1 MAWTPLQAPATNAL
15 YNVYA
20 GTLSRTFSS
29 PPAIGDVVIATG
41 GSRSDVVTWDVTDNY
56 SNGPSAHY
64 SIYQTGNSQPFS
76 AFVAFAVVTTT
87 GASFTVTAASTAGQ
101 QAENLDIELWSGGS
115 GAGVLDASSLG
126 SYQLNV
132 PTTASVTTTEAGDL
146 LISSFVDSNAV
157 TLTTPPSGYTSMMA
171 VSTATSGHGS
181 AYKIAGA
188 AGSETVTWPEYSGT
202 GYTRAVLVALKAGA
216 SGPTVTGVTQ
226 TSGGTEGSPAV
237 MTVSLSGATS
247 GSTNFAATLVGVTAT
262 GSGTD
267 FTSDLASATYSNG
280 VTFSGGNMVVP
291 DAVSGWTVTIAT
303 TSDTLDEANETATL
317 TVGGTA
323 GTLTITDDDA
333 APTITGTASST
344 VTAGDPVVI
353 TYSPGLSG
361 QTRTYTLALTDG
373 TAVGGTDYD
382 NTTVT
387 GDFAVTAGTG
397 SVSISGSTV
406 TVDPGVT
413 EFTLTIGTTA

>member
-1 MAWTPLQAPATNAL
+1 MTTVRISGNAGAT
-15 YNVYA
+15 
-20 GTLSRTFSS
+20 F
-29 PPAIGDVVIATG
+29 G
-41 GSRSDVVTWDVTDNY
+41 GVTDN
-56 SNGPSAHY
+56 
-64 SIYQTGNSQPFS
+64 SI
-76 AFVAFAVVTTT
+76 
-87 GASFTVTAASTAGQ
+87 Q
-101 QAENLDIELWSGGS
+101 QL
-115 GAGVLDASSLG
+115 
-126 SYQLNV
+126 V
-132 PTTASVTTTEAGDL
+132 PTTVSNAGANIFIDCQSSGTARRMLLKFDGISNVVGPVTVGVAQLRLSQHTFPSAKTYHFYKLLVPFDTAYACWNNRTNGVAWTTPGALGSSDVDMTPVLSAAMTSQTFTLVSYTQAELVACVQDWINNPGNNHGL
-146 LISSFVDSNAV
+146 LIVKDSE
-157 TLTTPPSGYTSMMA
+157 SEFEA
-171 VSTATSGHGS
+171 VSRRFC
-181 AYKIAGA
+181 
-188 AGSETVTWPEYSGT
+188 SEEIGDTTNQPELYFE
-202 GYTRAVLVALKAGA
+202 YTA
-216 SGPTVTGVTQ
+216 SGPTVSSVTQ

-237 MTVSLSGATS
+237 MTVALSGATS

-303 TSDTLDEANETATL
+303 TGDTLDEANETATL

-344 VTAGDPVVI
+344 VTAGSPVVI

-361 QTRTYTLALTDG
+361 QSRTYTLALTDG

-413 EFTLTIGTTA
+413 EFTLSIGTTA

>member
-1 MAWTPLQAPATNAL
+1 MTTVTIGSRTANTFTGFKDTYLAESAPASAQETFNNITVAVGSGTRSHCVLRVPGLAANITGPVTGVSSGITLKTNGAGTSVNVAL
-15 YNVYA
+15 YKLAVNYVDLEVTWQRRNATGPTLWTTA
-20 GTLSRTFSS
+20 GAFGATDLVSLT
-29 PPAIGDVVIATG
+29 PIATG
-41 GSRSDVVTWDVTDNY
+41 TVPAADATE
-56 SNGPSAHY
+56 
-64 SIYQTGNSQPFS
+64 
-76 AFVAFAVVTTT
+76 
-87 GASFTVTAASTAGQ
+87 FTV
-101 QAENLDIELWSGGS
+101 S
-115 GAGVLDASSLG
+115 GAGL
-126 SYQLNV
+126 
-132 PTTASVTTTEAGDL
+132 TADFEAIINGTSNDYGYLLCCDPDDSGTITRTFRSTETGTE
-146 LISSFVDSNAV
+146 SNRPYA
-157 TLTTPPSGYTSMMA
+157 TFEYT
-171 VSTATSGHGS
+171 
-181 AYKIAGA
+181 AGA
-188 AGSETVTWPEYSGT
+188 P
-202 GYTRAVLVALKAGA
+202 
-216 SGPTVTGVTQ
+216 GPTVTSVTQ

-237 MTVSLSGATS
+237 MTVALSGATS
-247 GSTNFAATLVGVTAT
+247 GSTNFAATLAGVTAT

-291 DAVSGWTVTIAT
+291 DAVSGWTVTIST

-333 APTITGTASST
+333 APTITGTASQT
-344 VTAGDPVVI
+344 VTAGSPVVI

-361 QTRTYTLALTDG
+361 QSRTYTLALTDG

-406 TVDPGVT
+406 TVDAGVT
-413 EFTLTIGTTA
+413 EFTLSIGTTA

>member
-1 MAWTPLQAPATNAL
+1 MTTLIQYKASVNSVYGGTGAGANFALDSAATTGNAICATVMMDPGVSVTSVTDSNGVALTLNKTAETNQQANENIYFYSIQSVSGTPTGINVKTATDTTISVWMEEVSGMASASIVDVNPAK
-15 YNVYA
+15 
-20 GTLSRTFSS
+20 
-29 PPAIGDVVIATG
+29 ATG
-41 GSRSDVVTWDVTDNY
+41 GYNTTPTMSL
-56 SNGPSAHY
+56 
-64 SIYQTGNSQPFS
+64 
-76 AFVAFAVVTTT
+76 TTT
-87 GASFTVTAASTAGQ
+87 TDSVYTRALMSY
-101 QAENLDIELWSGGS
+101 GGGRTITP
-115 GAGVLDASSLG
+115 GAGYTA
-126 SYQLNV
+126 NN
-132 PTTASVTTTEAGDL
+132 TASVSKHGVFNVNVGTAGSKTVDAT
-146 LISSFVDSNAV
+146 ISSAENW
-157 TLTTPPSGYTSMMA
+157 A
-171 VSTATSGHGS
+171 VSAIGYKTGAT
-181 AYKIAGA
+181 
-188 AGSETVTWPEYSGT
+188 
-202 GYTRAVLVALKAGA
+202 
-216 SGPTVTGVTQ
+216 GPTVTSVTQ

-237 MTVSLSGATS
+237 MTVALSGATS
-247 GSTNFAATLVGVTAT
+247 GSTNFAATLAGVTAT

-291 DAVSGWTVTIAT
+291 DAVSGWTVTIST
-303 TSDTLDEANETATL
+303 TGDTLDEANETATL

-413 EFTLTIGTTA
+413 EFTLSIGTTA

>member
-1 MAWTPLQAPATNAL
+1 M
-15 YNVYA
+15 
-20 GTLSRTFSS
+20 
-29 PPAIGDVVIATG
+29 
-41 GSRSDVVTWDVTDNY
+41 
-56 SNGPSAHY
+56 
-64 SIYQTGNSQPFS
+64 
-76 AFVAFAVVTTT
+76 TTT
-87 GASFTVTAASTAGQ
+87 TISQSGSANFTGVVDGNLQEGSPTTSFTTLRPGNTTGDRRHGFMKFTGLSNITGPVTVS
-101 QAENLDIELWSGGS
+101 
-115 GAGVLDASSLG
+115 
-126 SYQLNV
+126 
-132 PTTASVTTTEAGDL
+132 
-146 LISSFVDSNAV
+146 AV
-157 TLTTPPSGYTSMMA
+157 TLTILTDSNAAAGTIGIHKIKSTIVPAQATWNEMSSGVSWSSIGGYNATDIDTTPLQTITTTASNYTQY
-171 VSTATSGHGS
+171 VFATS
-181 AYKIAGA
+181 A
-188 AGSETVTWPEYSGT
+188 AF
-202 GYTRAVLVALKAGA
+202 VALVEGWINGTVANNGILFTGIPESTGSGFACGISDSISANVDSPLLTVDWTVAA
-216 SGPTVTGVTQ
+216 SGPTVSTV
-226 TSGGTEGSPAV
+226 SSASNTEGSAV
-237 MTVSLSGATS
+237 VHTVTLSGATS

-262 GSGTD
+262 GAGTD

-303 TSDTLDEANETATL
+303 TGDTLDEANETATL

-397 SVSISGSTV
+397 SVSFSGSTV

-413 EFTLTIGTTA
+413 EFTLSIGTTA

>member
-1 MAWTPLQAPATNAL
+1 MITKTIGLQTGADFGGYDDTWLYEGQPTTAQYLTASTIYTGSNSAGQRCHAVMSFSGISNITGPVTVSSATVYIKPEDAPATSRNFSL
-15 YNVYA
+15 YSLKVAN
-20 GTLSRTFSS
+20 TISQETWNDR
-29 PPAIGDVVIATG
+29 ATG
-41 GSRSDVVTWDVTDNY
+41 TAWTSGGALNSTDADLTALATVAIASSDNFNY
-56 SNGPSAHY
+56 
-64 SIYQTGNSQPFS
+64 
-76 AFVAFAVVTTT
+76 VAFT
-87 GASFTVTAASTAGQ
+87 GPGLETWVQGVINGTITNNNLMMALSNDTAYDGLGTIAFRGGSASAAHRPYLEIVYTAG
-101 QAENLDIELWSGGS
+101 A
-115 GAGVLDASSLG
+115 
-126 SYQLNV
+126 
-132 PTTASVTTTEAGDL
+132 P
-146 LISSFVDSNAV
+146 
-157 TLTTPPSGYTSMMA
+157 
-171 VSTATSGHGS
+171 
-181 AYKIAGA
+181 
-188 AGSETVTWPEYSGT
+188 
-202 GYTRAVLVALKAGA
+202 
-216 SGPTVTGVTQ
+216 GPTVTSVTQ

-237 MTVSLSGATS
+237 MTVALSGATS

-303 TSDTLDEANETATL
+303 TGDTLDEANETATL

-373 TAVGGTDYD
+373 TATGGTDYD

-413 EFTLTIGTTA
+413 EFTLSIGTTA

>member
-1 MAWTPLQAPATNAL
+1 MTTT
-15 YNVYA
+15 V
-20 GTLSRTFSS
+20 
-29 PPAIGDVVIATG
+29 IGDDTGYEVGVVETAIRETLPTQNEETSYIRATCSAG
-41 GSRSDVVTWDVTDNY
+41 NTQRGRTLFKFTGLANITGPVTVSSAVLTLMVADTDGVARDVSLRKLLVPFVEAEATWNIRS
-56 SNGPSAHY
+56 
-64 SIYQTGNSQPFS
+64 TGN
-76 AFVAFAVVTTT
+76 
-87 GASFTVTAASTAGQ
+87 
-101 QAENLDIELWSGGS
+101 NW
-115 GAGVLDASSLG
+115 
-126 SYQLNV
+126 
-132 PTTASVTTTEAGDL
+132 
-146 LISSFVDSNAV
+146 
-157 TLTTPPSGYTSMMA
+157 
-171 VSTATSGHGS
+171 
-181 AYKIAGA
+181 
-188 AGSETVTWPEYSGT
+188 GT
-202 GYTRAVLVALKAGA
+202 AGA
-216 SGPTVTGVTQ
+216 SGAGDADSTVLATGTIATSNGSTFTVSGAGFDSLVEGWINGTVTNDGCILSLADESTAAYSYLMRQSEDGTASRRPYLTVTYTAGSPGPTVTSVTQ

-237 MTVSLSGATS
+237 MTVALSGATS
-247 GSTNFAATLVGVTAT
+247 GSTNFAATLAGVTAT

-303 TSDTLDEANETATL
+303 TSDTLDEADETATL

-413 EFTLTIGTTA
+413 EFTLTITTTA

>member
-1 MAWTPLQAPATNAL
+1 MSFTRTATG
-15 YNVYA
+15 A
-20 GTLSRTFSS
+20 GSS
-29 PPAIGDVVIATG
+29 KSSVASIAT
-41 GSRSDVVTWDVTDNY
+41 
-56 SNGPSAHY
+56 A
-64 SIYQTGNSQPFS
+64 
-76 AFVAFAVVTTT
+76 AFTSVAGRPIVGYVAFEGADTTVLILDTAGNTYVVGTKTAHTNGDQHIAPFYCLSSLGHASNIVTCDFGASRGYCGIQAAEYSLTGTAEYDGQAYGEGAGVTAATTGSIATT
-87 GASFTVTAASTAGQ
+87 GAAGLLFAGAKAYNNTTITAGGSLTLITQENDYLGDADQILSASGSYTATMNSSASTA
-101 QAENLDIELWSGGS
+101 L
-115 GAGVLDASSLG
+115 
-126 SYQLNV
+126 
-132 PTTASVTTTEAGDL
+132 SVVA
-146 LISSFVDSNAV
+146 I
-157 TLTTPPSGYTSMMA
+157 
-171 VSTATSGHGS
+171 
-181 AYKIAGA
+181 
-188 AGSETVTWPEYSGT
+188 
-202 GYTRAVLVALKAGA
+202 ALKEAA
-216 SGPTVTGVTQ
+216 SGPTVTSVTQ

-247 GSTNFAATLVGVTAT
+247 GSTNFAATLAGVTAT

-291 DAVSGWTVTIAT
+291 DAVSGWTVTIST

-397 SVSISGSTV
+397 SVSISGGTV
-406 TVDPGVT
+406 TVDAGVT
-413 EFTLTIGTTA
+413 EFTLTIGTIA

>member
-1 MAWTPLQAPATNAL
+1 MTIAL
-15 YNVYA
+15 VQQRPIASYVSTYA
-20 GTLSRTFSS
+20 GTLSDSFASTPAVGSLLIAKGGSYNGSATFTITDNQGGANNWYVEQNDLADTTLYVAWCIVAVASGTFTVNASLSS
-29 PPAIGDVVIATG
+29 ARRSSTLQISEWSGPAASPLGNVSKAGYTMSRSASTTETGQLLIAVAGGNGTG
-41 GSRSDVVTWDVTDNY
+41 GDYVN
-56 SNGPSAHY
+56 
-64 SIYQTGNSQPFS
+64 
-76 AFVAFAVVTTT
+76 
-87 GASFTVTAASTAGQ
+87 
-101 QAENLDIELWSGGS
+101 
-115 GAGVLDASSLG
+115 
-126 SYQLNV
+126 
-132 PTTASVTTTEAGDL
+132 
-146 LISSFVDSNAV
+146 
-157 TLTTPPSGYTSMMA
+157 PPSTFTAMDEVNLANCTMA
-171 VSTATSGHGS
+171 TAYRLSTT
-181 AYKIAGA
+181 I
-188 AGSETVTWPEYSGT
+188 GSETAAWTGT
-202 GYTRAVLVALKAGA
+202 GPSDSSNSILVLFKPGA
-216 SGPTVTGVTQ
+216 AGPTVTTV
-226 TSGGTEGSPAV
+226 SSNSATEGSTIV
-237 MTVSLSGATS
+237 HTVTLSGATS
-247 GSTNFAATLVGVTAT
+247 GSTNFAATLAGVTAT

-303 TSDTLDEANETATL
+303 TGDTLDEANETATL
-317 TVGGTA
+317 TIGGTA

-413 EFTLTIGTTA
+413 EFTLTIGTTP

>member
-1 MAWTPLQAPATNAL
+1 MTVTVVGDNTGYEVGVVETSLVEILPTTN
-15 YNVYA
+15 YA
-20 GTLSRTFSS
+20 ADYIRLGS
-29 PPAIGDVVIATG
+29 AG
-41 GSRSDVVTWDVTDNY
+41 GSNRARVLFKFTGLANITGPVTVSSAVITLMTADSTATRAVSLRKLLVPFVEAEATWNIY
-56 SNGPSAHY
+56 S
-64 SIYQTGNSQPFS
+64 TGNS
-76 AFVAFAVVTTT
+76 
-87 GASFTVTAASTAGQ
+87 
-101 QAENLDIELWSGGS
+101 W
-115 GAGVLDASSLG
+115 
-126 SYQLNV
+126 
-132 PTTASVTTTEAGDL
+132 
-146 LISSFVDSNAV
+146 
-157 TLTTPPSGYTSMMA
+157 
-171 VSTATSGHGS
+171 
-181 AYKIAGA
+181 
-188 AGSETVTWPEYSGT
+188 GT
-202 GYTRAVLVALKAGA
+202 AGA
-216 SGPTVTGVTQ
+216 SGAGDMDSTVVATGTIPATNGSTFAISGAGLDSLVEGWINGAIANEGCILSLTDESTASYAYLLRQSEDGTASRRPYLTVTYTAGSPGPTVTSVTQ

-237 MTVSLSGATS
+237 MTVALSGATS
-247 GSTNFAATLVGVTAT
+247 GSTNFAATLAGVTAT

-303 TSDTLDEANETATL
+303 TSDTLDEADETATL

-413 EFTLTIGTTA
+413 EFTLTITTTA

>member
-1 MAWTPLQAPATNAL
+1 MYFRSKTSAQP
-15 YNVYA
+15 
-20 GTLSRTFSS
+20 G
-29 PPAIGDVVIATG
+29 VIAHI
-41 GSRSDVVTWDVTDNY
+41 RL
-56 SNGPSAHY
+56 
-64 SIYQTGNSQPFS
+64 YQ
-76 AFVAFAVVTTT
+76 
-87 GASFTVTAASTAGQ
+87 AS
-101 QAENLDIELWSGGS
+101 
-115 GAGVLDASSLG
+115 
-126 SYQLNV
+126 
-132 PTTASVTTTEAGDL
+132 
-146 LISSFVDSNAV
+146 
-157 TLTTPPSGYTSMMA
+157 
-171 VSTATSGHGS
+171 
-181 AYKIAGA
+181 
-188 AGSETVTWPEYSGT
+188 
-202 GYTRAVLVALKAGA
+202 
-216 SGPTVTGVTQ
+216 SGPTVTSVTQ

-247 GSTNFAATLVGVTAT
+247 GSKNFAATLVGVTAT

-344 VTAGDPVVI
+344 ITAGDPVVI

-406 TVDPGVT
+406 TVDAGVT
-413 EFTLTIGTTA
+413 EFTLTITTTA